1 MIRSLRIDNFALI
14 EQAQI
19 RFQSGFTVI
28 TGETGSGKSI
38 LLNALQLIL
47 GERANFQVIGTTRDK
62 SVVEAEIDITHF
74 NIKTFFEE
82 NELDYFDTTIVRR
95 EIYKQGRSRAF
106 INDIP
111 VQLNV
116 LKQFSSKLIHIHSQ
130 YNTLELKDKE
140 YQLRLL
146 DVLSGNLEARN
157 SYSSKFRSHQ
167 ETKRRLS
174 SLQESY
180 AEAAQKQDYNSF
192 QLEEIQALQ
201 LEATDYEQM
210 QSKLNQA
217 ENAQDIQA
225 AYAAIIEA
233 IDGES
238 GLDDLMNRLL
248 STGLQ
253 DIKGDVRLEEFK
265 SRLKSVRIELKDIS
279 SDAESGMETEDL
291 DPEQLAVLAEKM
303 DAFNK
308 VLFKHRLQNQ
318 EQLLELERELTGSN
332 KSLDDLKEE
341 MDQLESSLKREEEE
355 LKSLAAALHKHRL
368 THAPKISEA
377 IRASLDALKLPDTVL
392 EFQLTKSSELTKW
405 GSSQLEILFS
415 PNKGIPAVPIHA
427 AASGGELSRVMLA
440 LQNLLSKKE
449 QLQTVLF
456 DEIDTGVSG
465 DVAQKMGQLLQNMGE
480 SMQVIAITHL
490 PQVAAKGGQHLSVRK
505 ETINDVTRTFIQEL
519 DEKERLLET
528 ARLMSGDQIN
538 EAALENARALMSQ

>member
-47 GERANFQVIGTTRDK
+47 GERANFQVIGAARDK
-62 SVVEAEIDITHF
+62 SVVEAEIDIRNF
-74 NIKTFFEE
+74 DLKAFFKE

-106 INDIP
+106 VNDIP

-146 DVLSGNLEARN
+146 DVLSGNLKGRSEYEAKYRH
-157 SYSSKFRSHQ
+157 HQ
-167 ETKRRLS
+167 ENKRKLNN
-174 SLQESY
+174 LKESY

-192 QLEEIQALQ
+192 QLEEIQSLQ
-201 LEATDYEQM
+201 LEETNYEQI

-217 ENAQDIQA
+217 ESAQDVQA
-225 AYAAIIEA
+225 AYAAIMEA
-233 IDGES
+233 IDGDS
-238 GLDDLMNRLL
+238 GIDDLLNRLL
-248 STGLQ
+248 SLGLQ
-253 DIKGDVRLEEFK
+253 DIKGDKRLEEFK
-265 SRLKSVRIELKDIS
+265 SRLESVRIELKDIS
-279 SDAESGMETEDL
+279 GDAQTGLETEEL
-291 DPEQLAVLAEKM
+291 DPEQLVEFAEKM

-308 VLFKHRLQNQ
+308 VLFKHRLLNQ
-318 EQLLELERELTGSN
+318 EQLIELQNELTGSTR
-332 KSLDDLKEE
+332 SLDALKNEL
-341 MDQLESSLKREEEE
+341 DQLEKVISQEALE
-355 LKSLAAALHKHRL
+355 LKKRAVELHKHRL
-368 THAPKISEA
+368 SNAPKISEA
-377 IRASLDALKLPDTVL
+377 IRSSLDALKLPDTVL
-392 EFQLTKSSELTKW
+392 EFQLTETDELSKW

-415 PNKGIPAVPIHA
+415 PNKGIPPVPIHS

-440 LQNLLSKKE
+440 LQNLMSKKE

-490 PQVAAKGGQHLSVRK
+490 PQVAAKGGQHLAVRK
-505 ETINDVTRTFIQEL
+505 EAVNDITRTFIQEL
-519 DEKERLLET
+519 DDKERLLET
-528 ARLMSGDQIN
+528 ARLMSGDEIN
-538 EAALENARALMSQ
+538 DAALENARALMS

>member
-14 EQAQI
+14 EQAHI

-47 GERANFQVIGTTRDK
+47 GERANFQVIGASRDK
-62 SVVEAEIDITHF
+62 SVVEAEIDIQNF
-74 NIKTFFEE
+74 NIKAFFDE

-146 DVLSGNLEARN
+146 DVLSGNLKKREQ
-157 SYSSKFRSHQ
+157 YSNKYRTYQANKRALQELQ
-167 ETKRRLS
+167 ETLS
-174 SLQESY
+174 
-180 AEAAQKQDYNSF
+180 EAAQKQDYNSF

-201 LEATDYEQM
+201 LDEVNYEDI
-210 QSKLNQA
+210 QSKLNKA

-225 AYAAIIEA
+225 AYASIIEA
-233 IDGES
+233 IDGDA
-238 GLDDLMNRLL
+238 GLDDILNRLL
-248 STGLQ
+248 SMGLQ
-253 DIKGDVRLEEFK
+253 DLKDDARLEQFK
-265 SRLKSVRIELKDIS
+265 SRLESVRIELKDIS
-279 SDAESGMETEDL
+279 SDAQSGADAEDL
-291 DPEQLAVLAEKM
+291 DPESLAEFSEKM

-308 VLFKHRLQNQ
+308 VLFKHRLLNQ
-318 EQLLELERELTGSN
+318 EQLIELKNELTGSTE
-332 KSLDDLKEE
+332 SLDVLKSKVE
-341 MDQLESSLKREEEE
+341 QLEHTITNEEVALKQMA
-355 LKSLAAALHKHRL
+355 SDLHQHRVSN
-368 THAPKISEA
+368 APKISKA
-377 IRASLDALKLPDTVL
+377 IRTSLDALKLPNTEL
-392 EFQLTKSSELTKW
+392 EFQLVATDDLSKW
-405 GSSQLEILFS
+405 GNTQLEILFS
-415 PNKGIPAVPIHA
+415 PNKGVAPVPIHA

-440 LQNLLSKKE
+440 LQNLMSKKE

-505 ETINDVTRTFIQEL
+505 EAINNVTRTFIQEL
-519 DEKERLLET
+519 DDKERLLET

-538 EAALENARALMSQ
+538 EAALENARALMS

>member
-47 GERANFQVIGTTRDK
+47 GERANFQVIGSARDK
-62 SVVEAEIDITHF
+62 SVVEAEIDIKNF
-74 NIKTFFEE
+74 DLKTFFDE

-106 INDIP
+106 MNDIP

-146 DVLSGNLEARN
+146 DVLSGNLGGRTKYGEKYRL
-157 SYSSKFRSHQ
+157 HQ
-167 ETKRRLS
+167 ENKRKLTELKELYS
-174 SLQESY
+174 
-180 AEAAQKQDYNSF
+180 EAAQKQDYNSF
-192 QLEEIQALQ
+192 QLEEIQSLQ
-201 LEATDYEQM
+201 LDNTDYNQI
-210 QSKLNQA
+210 QSKLNKA

-225 AYAAIIEA
+225 AYAAIMEA
-233 IDGES
+233 IDGDS
-238 GLDDLMNRLL
+238 GIDDLMNRLL
-248 STGLQ
+248 SMGLQ
-253 DIKGDVRLEEFK
+253 DVKGDQRLEEFK
-265 SRLKSVRIELKDIS
+265 SRLESVRIELKDIS
-279 SDAESGMETEDL
+279 GDAQSGMDSEEL
-291 DPEQLAVLAEKM
+291 DPEQLAELSEKM

-308 VLFKHRLQNQ
+308 VLFKHRLINQ
-318 EQLLELERELTGSN
+318 EQLIELQDELTGSTQ
-332 KSLDDLKEE
+332 SLDDLKNE
-341 MDQLESSLKREEEE
+341 LETLEAHIEDEVSE
-355 LKSLAAALHKHRL
+355 LKKRASQLHQHRL
-368 THAPKISEA
+368 AHAPKISEA
-377 IRASLDALKLPDTVL
+377 IRTSLDALKLPDTVL
-392 EFQLTKSSELTKW
+392 EFQLTETTELSKW
-405 GSSQLEILFS
+405 GNSQLEMLFS
-415 PNKGIPAVPIHA
+415 PNKGIPPVPIHS

-440 LQNLLSKKE
+440 LQNLMSKKE

-490 PQVAAKGGQHLSVRK
+490 PQVAAKGGQHLTVRK
-505 ETINDVTRTFIQEL
+505 EAINDVTRTFIQEL
-519 DEKERLLET
+519 EDNERLLET

-538 EAALENARALMSQ
+538 EAALENARALMS

>member
-47 GERANFQVIGTTRDK
+47 GERANFQVIGTSRDK
-62 SVVEAEIDITHF
+62 SVVEAEIDIQNF
-74 NIKTFFEE
+74 DLKAFFEI

-116 LKQFSSKLIHIHSQ
+116 LKQFSSKLIYIHSQ

-146 DVLSGNLEARN
+146 DVLSVNLEAREL
-157 SYSSKFRSHQ
+157 YGKKYRSHQ
-167 ETKRRLS
+167 ENKKSLTD
-174 SLQESY
+174 LQERY
-180 AEAAQKQDYNSF
+180 AEASQKQDYNSF
-192 QLEEIQALQ
+192 QLEEIQSLQ
-201 LEATDYEQM
+201 LDSTDFEQI
-210 QSKLNQA
+210 QSKLNSA
-217 ENAQDIQA
+217 ENAQDVQA
-225 AYAAIIEA
+225 AYASIVEA

-238 GLDDLMNRLL
+238 GMDDLLNRLL
-248 STGLQ
+248 SMGLQ
-253 DIKGDVRLEEFK
+253 DAKGDERLQEFK
-265 SRLKSVRIELKDIS
+265 SRLESVRIELKDIS
-279 SDAESGMETEDL
+279 SDAQSGSEAEDL
-291 DPEQLAVLAEKM
+291 DPEQLAEFAEKM

-318 EQLLELERELTGSN
+318 EQLLELQSELTGSSE
-332 KSLDDLKEE
+332 SLDALKS
-341 MDQLESSLKREEEE
+341 QVEE
-355 LKSLAAALHKHRL
+355 LEATIAQEESELRKRAKELHAHRL
-368 THAPKISEA
+368 KNAPKISES
-377 IRASLDALKLPDTVL
+377 IRVSLDALKLPDTVL
-392 EFQLTKSSELTKW
+392 EFQLIQSEELSKW

-415 PNKGIPAVPIHA
+415 PNKGIPAVPIHS

-440 LQNLLSKKE
+440 LQNLMSKKE

-465 DVAQKMGQLLQNMGE
+465 DVAQKMGQLLKDMGE

-505 ETINDVTRTFIQEL
+505 EAINDVTRTFIQEL
-519 DEKERLLET
+519 DDKERLLET

-538 EAALENARALMSQ
+538 EAALENARALMS

>member
-47 GERANFQVIGTTRDK
+47 GERANFQVIGAARDK
-62 SVVEAEIDITHF
+62 SVVEAEIDIQNF
-74 NIKTFFEE
+74 DLKNFFEE

-111 VQLNV
+111 VQLNL

-146 DVLSGNLEARN
+146 DVLSGNLQARN
-157 SYSSKFRSHQ
+157 EYSEKYRKHL
-167 ETKRRLS
+167 ENKKKRNALKE
-174 SLQESY
+174 QF

-201 LEATDYEQM
+201 LDSTDYENI

-217 ENAQDIQA
+217 ENAQDIQS
-225 AYAAIIEA
+225 AYVAISEA
-233 IDGES
+233 IEGES
-238 GLDDLMNRLL
+238 GIDDLLNRLL
-248 STGLQ
+248 TMSLQ
-253 DIKGDVRLEEFK
+253 DVKGDQRLEEFK

-279 SDAESGMETEDL
+279 NDAQSGMDSEDL
-291 DPEQLAVLAEKM
+291 DPEQLAEFAEKI

-308 VLFKHRLQNQ
+308 VLFKHRLQTQ
-318 EQLLELERELTGSN
+318 EQLIELKNELTVSTESLDALKQELETIELRIQ
-332 KSLDDLKEE
+332 KESDE
-341 MDQLESSLKREEEE
+341 LQQLAKV
-355 LKSLAAALHKHRL
+355 LHKHRVSN
-368 THAPKISEA
+368 APKISEA
-377 IRASLDALKLPDTVL
+377 IRTSLDALKLPDTVL
-392 EFQLTKSSELTKW
+392 KFQLSETQELSKW
-405 GSSQLEILFS
+405 GSTQLEILFS
-415 PNKGIPAVPIHA
+415 PNKGMAPVPIHT

-505 ETINDVTRTFIQEL
+505 ETINDATRTFIQEL
-519 DEKERLLET
+519 DNKERLLET

-538 EAALENARALMSQ
+538 EAALENARALMS